1 MQSNDF
7 LSSLN
12 TKRVKILKDTSK
24 VEKIDYDEQAKI
36 LISSETNTDIRSSL
50 YDYWQS
56 VANEKNFDK
65 KLFVQDLI
73 NKTYS
78 FL

>member
-36 LISSETNTDIRSSL
+36 LISSETDTDIRSSL

-56 VANEKNFDK
+56 VATEKSFDK